1 MTGLHRILIVDD
13 DIAVRMRVRDLLEKP
28 GSCEVLEASD
38 GLGGLALASEH
49 RPDVILL
56 DIMMPGLSG
65 LDVCERLRAE
75 PITRDIPII
84 ILSAGD
90 EQQSM
95 PDALRAGAEDYLA
108 KPIPSG
114 ELRAKV
120 GNILRL
126 DRFRSLN
133 RKQRRLSWLV
143 EHSREAL
150 VIIDH
155 AGLLVEAN
163 QEARRLFGLPET
175 PGVSALAFI
184 EAHYQPDP
192 PDAFSTLRSRG
203 YLPGRAFSLC
213 RPEHSLAAARW
224 LDVGL
229 FADEHDAAGEL
240 VLKFTDRTAAVQ
252 RELETWSFQHM
263 MSHKIRTPLNGMSSL
278 IELLAGSPSI
288 RSDPGDAELIDI
300 VLTSARRLEDT
311 LISILKYN
319 DALHAPRPTYADGA
333 KPPDSWDEL
342 ISHALGEADF
352 PREKFHLAG
361 EPSALPDRSLAHA
374 LHLGLVEVI
383 ENYRKFSDAPV
394 AGLHAEFRVT
404 DGLGTHLRLSAPGP
418 ALPPDTIALLG
429 RPYWQMENRFS
440 GEVPGVGL
448 GLATARTCLRSLGA
462 DLRFSALGEPSGL
475 AVDFILPPPAP

>member
-1 MTGLHRILIVDD
+1 MPGLHRILIVDD

-28 GSCEVLEASD
+28 GVCEVMEASD
-38 GLGGLALASEH
+38 GMTGLELASGH
-49 RPDVILL
+49 GPDVILL
-56 DIMMPGLSG
+56 DIMMPGMSG
-65 LDVCERLRAE
+65 LEVCTRLRADSR
-75 PITRDIPII
+75 TRDIPII

-95 PDALRAGAEDYLA
+95 PDALRAGAEDYLP
-108 KPIPSG
+108 KPIPSA

-120 GNILRL
+120 GNILQL

-133 RKQRRLSWLV
+133 RKQRRLAWLV

-163 QEARRLFGLPET
+163 QEARHLFGLPGT
-175 PGVSALAFI
+175 PGVPALDFI
-184 EAHYQPDP
+184 EAHYRPDP
-192 PDAFSTLRSRG
+192 PDAFATLRSRG
-203 YLPGRAFSLC
+203 FQPGRAFSLC
-213 RPEHSLAAARW
+213 RPENSLAAARW

-229 FADEHDAAGEL
+229 FADEEDAAGEL

-263 MSHKIRTPLNGMSSL
+263 MSHKIRTPLNGMGSL
-278 IELLAGSPSI
+278 IEMLASSPSI
-288 RSDPGDAELIDI
+288 RADPGDAELIDI
-300 VLTSARRLEDT
+300 VLSSSRRLEDT
-311 LISILKYN
+311 LISILKYH
-319 DALHAPRPTYADGA
+319 DALHAAQPTYSTVDTSPVAWNALLANALAEAAFPANKFQLSGET
-333 KPPDSWDEL
+333 PPPP
-342 ISHALGEADF
+342 ARA
-352 PREKFHLAG
+352 
-361 EPSALPDRSLAHA
+361 LAHV

-383 ENYRKFSDAPV
+383 ENYRKFSDAPA
-394 AGLHAEFRVT
+394 AGLRAEFIAAPGEETR
-404 DGLGTHLRLSAPGP
+404 LRLSAPGP

-448 GLATARTCLRSLGA
+448 GLATARTSLRSLGA
-462 DLRFSALGEPSGL
+462 DLRFSALGQPSGL
-475 AVDFILPPPAP
+475 AVDFVLPNPAP